1 LHDEIGGNRL
11 GRSEQIVPQTGRRM
25 IEARIVD
32 RPRCQSQRGS
42 GRHAGQA
49 EAHDFGASMRY
60 KSPNRFW
67 NVVKSCGCCRPCDSA
82 AFASLPI
89 RLILPLSKSAKKE
102 SETFS
107 S

>member
-1 LHDEIGGNRL
+1 LHDEIGGNRP
-11 GRSEQIVPQTGRRM
+11 GRSEQIVHRTGRRM

-32 RPRCQSQRGS
+32 RPRCQSQGGS
-42 GRHAGQA
+42 CRRAGQA
-49 EAHDFGASMRY
+49 EAHDALQKPESVLECSQELWML
-60 KSPNRFW
+60 S
-67 NVVKSCGCCRPCDSA
+67 SACDFA

-107 S
+107 G